1 MIKEEYGVTYSYSY
15 ITRLLRSE
23 FNAKFAKPYPK
34 DYRQN
39 PHYKS
44 SFYLKLYHIFKK
56 YNLKYDIKTES
67 IINLDTN
74 EPFLIFSFDESA
86 FQFTANNVHVWSL
99 YKPKI
104 EIDTTHLQCKVAGA
118 YSLCKNGKD
127 DLVFLENSTKESI
140 AYCLKSL
147 REKNPIGEIIL
158 LIDNFTSHIFTLVK
172 EKAEEL
178 NITLCYLPSYSPQLQ
193 PEEKI
198 WKDNKREIASYKVNT
213 ISNYPK
219 LKKKE
224 KEKLLSELVE
234 KSFYEKVESK
244 IKWNKVL
251 NNYIKPIIKKLN
263 PKHNTEW
270 EVQKIS

>member
-158 LIDNFTSHIFTLVK
+158 LIDNFTSHISTLVK

-244 IKWNKVL
+244 ING
-251 NNYIKPIIKKLN
+251 IKYLIIILS
-263 PKHNTEW
+263 P
-270 EVQKIS
+270 